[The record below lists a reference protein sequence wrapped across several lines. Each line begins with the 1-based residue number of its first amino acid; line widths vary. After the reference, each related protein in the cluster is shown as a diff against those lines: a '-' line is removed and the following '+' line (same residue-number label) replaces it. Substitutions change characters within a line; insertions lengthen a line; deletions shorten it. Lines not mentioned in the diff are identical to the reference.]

1 MEIMVIKLQGGVI
14 IPSLDDDAKKLER
27 FKVGVPFSVTVKQ
40 PRNSKFH
47 RKFMAMLNIGYE
59 AFEPDEKEYKGMP
72 VQKDFDRFR
81 KDAVIAAGFY
91 DLVSDING
99 NVKAQA
105 QSISFASMDDEKFER
120 VYSKVV
126 DVLLQRVL
134 KNYTRGDL
142 DAVVDQVLGF
152 A

>member
-1 MEIMVIKLQGGVI
+1 MEVMVIKTQAGTMV
-14 IPSLDDDAKKLER
+14 PSLDDDIRKFER
-27 FKVGVPFSVTVKQ
+27 FKVGVPFLVTVKQ

-47 RKFMAMLNIGYE
+47 RKFMAMLNIGFE
-59 AFEPDEKEYKGMP
+59 AFEPDEQEYNGMP
-72 VQKDFDRFR
+72 VQKNFDRFR

-91 DLVSDING
+91 DLVPDING
-99 NVKAQA
+99 DVKAQA
-105 QSISFASMDDEKFER
+105 QSISFAKMDDEKFER

-134 KNYTRGDL
+134 TNYTRDDL
-142 DAVVDQVLGF
+142 DEVVDQVLRF